1 MPSLDHVKRYEEE
14 RPRYESLTKKLQ
26 SLLEELLRAKRLEVV
41 LETRTKTVQSF
52 AEKLNRP
59 EKKYDDPLRE
69 VTDLS
74 GVRIIV
80 RTLAD
85 VPVVASLIAQ
95 EFAVD
100 STRSLRKSDQLDDD
114 RFGYLSDHYIVQ
126 LKEPRTKLQ
135 EWSGLAGLNAEL
147 QVRTILQHAWASVQ
161 YSLDYKSSYDIPKK
175 LRRRLFRLSA
185 LFELADEEL
194 NQIGADAKTLSARYS
209 EQVNVTPG
217 DVELNVDSLRA
228 YLEKSQTVAHWTK
241 FIEQLGVAIGPIGMI
256 SRDVQMAMAAG
267 LSRIGEV
274 DALLNAA
281 RKWGEPYLREFFQNT
296 FGTSNPQRN
305 SMDRNG
311 VITLFLIGEFQNV
324 FTNEILDSRFGWG
337 KPERATVPA
346 RKYNPKP

>member
-1 MPSLDHVKRYEEE
+1 MPSPDHVKRYEEE
-14 RPRYESLTKKLQ
+14 RPRYERFTKKLH
-26 SLLEELLRAKRLEVV
+26 SLLDELLRAKGLEVV
-41 LETRTKTVQSF
+41 LESRTKAAASF

-80 RTLAD
+80 QTLAD
-85 VPVVASLIAQ
+85 VPVVASLIAK

-100 STRSLRKSDQLDDD
+100 QARSLRKSDQLDDD
-114 RFGYLSDHYIVQ
+114 RFGYLSDHYIAQ
-126 LKEPRTKLQ
+126 LKDPRTKLQ
-135 EWSGLAGLNAEL
+135 EWDGLTGLNAEL

-161 YSLDYKSSYDIPKK
+161 YSLDYKSSYDIPKN

-194 NQIGADAKTLSARYS
+194 NQIGADARALSAKYS
-209 EQVNVTPG
+209 EQVNITPG
-217 DVELNVDSLRA
+217 DVELNVDSLKA
-228 YLEKSQTVAHWTK
+228 YLEKSPTVAHWTK

-256 SRDVQMAMAAG
+256 SRDVQMAKAAG
-267 LSRIGEV
+267 LTRIGEL
-274 DALLNAA
+274 DALLNTA
-281 RKWGEPYLREFFQNT
+281 RKWGEPYLRDFFQNT
-296 FGTSNPQRN
+296 FGIPDPKRN

-311 VITLFLIGEFQNV
+311 VITLFLIGEFQSA
-324 FTNEILDSRFGWG
+324 FTNEILDRKFGWG

-346 RKYNPKP
+346 RKHNPKP